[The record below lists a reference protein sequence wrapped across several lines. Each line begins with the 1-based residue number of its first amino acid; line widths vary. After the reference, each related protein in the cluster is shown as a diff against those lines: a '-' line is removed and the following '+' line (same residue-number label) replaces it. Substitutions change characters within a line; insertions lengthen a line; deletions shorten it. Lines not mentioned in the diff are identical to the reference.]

1 MKKVFSIILLF
12 VMILCITTTVNAA
25 TYTNTKLEVV
35 DETVCNI
42 NLGDMGIFEKKIVNF
57 NAEEKS
63 VTLELTIKNIKDIE
77 ETTKPVEVF
86 FVVDNSYSTNS
97 NRQSIIN
104 SAKKLVK
111 KLHELDSNIQI
122 GVVSFSSLDASQGET
137 EGTINDAKLRLN
149 LSTSTTDINSAL
161 DSILS
166 DDLGPR
172 TNLDAGI
179 TLANQNFKKDTNSDK
194 FMVILTDA
202 VPNTAVGGP
211 TQTYSGEVA
220 TKTKAK
226 LKEIADSGINIISSL
241 VNLDDIKTEPTT
253 GKTYKALAE
262 EIFGTEKNPFIG
274 NLFYIN
280 ESDIENHITNTIY
293 EIIKPTKVDNAI
305 QNIVIKDYFPQ
316 EIIDN
321 FNFEYVASPNI
332 GNVSQEINDKDNS
345 ITWKIELLKEKETA
359 TLSYKLKLKDN
370 YKVEILDKI
379 IPTNDE
385 VDIDYTH
392 NSNDK
397 TVSSNESPKVKVTA
411 DKEEPVPENNVDNT
425 VANTPLPQT
434 GSNSFSIIAFVVIIA
449 LAFGIS
455 RLYLLKKYNN
465 K

>member
-35 DETVCNI
+35 DETVCTI

-57 NAEEKS
+57 NADEKS
-63 VTLELTIKNIKDIE
+63 VTLELNIKNIKEVDE
-77 ETTKPVEVF
+77 EYKPVEIF
-86 FVVDNSYSTNS
+86 LVVDNSYSTNS
-97 NRQSIIN
+97 NRQTLID
-104 SAKKLVK
+104 SAKKLVE
-111 KLHELDSNIQI
+111 KLHELDPNVQI

-137 EGTINDAKLRLN
+137 EGTINDAELRLD
-149 LSTSTTDINSAL
+149 LSTSTSDINNAL
-161 DSILS
+161 DSILT
-166 DDLGPR
+166 DELGPR

-179 TLANQNFKKDTNSDK
+179 TLANQSFSTDTDADR

-220 TKTKAK
+220 TKTRAK
-226 LKEIADSGINIISSL
+226 LKEIADSGVNIISSL
-241 VNLDDIKTEPTT
+241 VNLDDIKTEPST

-262 EIFGTEKNPFIG
+262 EIFGTEDNPFVG

-280 ESDIENHITNTIY
+280 EADIEDHITNTVY
-293 EIIKPTKVDNAI
+293 EIIKPTKVDNTI

-321 FNFEYVASPNI
+321 FDFEYVASPNI
-332 GNVSQEINDKDNS
+332 GNVSQEINTEDNS
-345 ITWKIELLKEKETA
+345 ITWEIELLEEGETA
-359 TLSYKLKLKDN
+359 TLSYKLTLRDN
-370 YKVEILDKI
+370 YNVEILDKV
-379 IPTNDE
+379 IPTNNE

-392 NSNDK
+392 NGEDE
-397 TVSSNESPKVKVTA
+397 TVFSEDSPKVKVTA
-411 DKEEPVPENNVDNT
+411 DEEPAPENNVDNT
-425 VANTPLPQT
+425 VANTPIPQT
-434 GSNSFSIIAFVVIIA
+434 GNNTFSIIAFVVIIA

-455 RLYLLKKYNN
+455 RLYLLKKYN

>member
-35 DETVCNI
+35 DETVCTI

-57 NAEEKS
+57 NADEKS
-63 VTLELTIKNIKDIE
+63 VTLELNIKNIKEVDE
-77 ETTKPVEVF
+77 EYKPVEIF
-86 FVVDNSYSTNS
+86 LVVDNSYSTNS
-97 NRQSIIN
+97 NRQTLID
-104 SAKKLVK
+104 SAKKLVE
-111 KLHELDSNIQI
+111 KLHELDPNVQI

-137 EGTINDAKLRLN
+137 EGTINDAELRLD
-149 LSTSTTDINSAL
+149 LSTSTSDINNAL
-161 DSILS
+161 DSILT
-166 DDLGPR
+166 DELGPR

-179 TLANQNFKKDTNSDK
+179 TLANQSFNTDTDADR

-211 TQTYSGEVA
+211 TRTYSGEVT
-220 TKTKAK
+220 TKTRAK
-226 LKEIADSGINIISSL
+226 LKEIADSGVNIISSL
-241 VNLDDIKTEPTT
+241 VNLDDVTTEPST

-262 EIFGTEKNPFIG
+262 EIFGTEEDPFIG

-280 ESDIENHITNTIY
+280 ESDLEDHITNTVY
-293 EIIKPTKVDNAI
+293 EIIKPTKVDNTI

-321 FNFEYVASPNI
+321 FDFEYVASPNI
-332 GNVSQEINDKDNS
+332 GNVSQEINDEDNS
-345 ITWKIELLKEKETA
+345 ITWEIELLEEGETA
-359 TLSYKLKLKDN
+359 TLSYKLTLRDN
-370 YKVEILDKI
+370 YNVEILDKV
-379 IPTNDE
+379 IPTNNE

-392 NSNDK
+392 NGEDE
-397 TVSSNESPKVKVTA
+397 TVFSEDSPKVKVTA
-411 DKEEPVPENNVDNT
+411 DEEPAPENNVDNT
-425 VANTPLPQT
+425 VANTPIPQT
-434 GSNSFSIIAFVVIIA
+434 GNNTFSIIAFVVIIA

-455 RLYLLKKYNN
+455 RLYLLKKYN

>member
-35 DETVCNI
+35 DETVCTI

-57 NAEEKS
+57 NADEKS
-63 VTLELTIKNIKDIE
+63 VTLELNIKNIKEVDE
-77 ETTKPVEVF
+77 EYKPVEIF
-86 FVVDNSYSTNS
+86 LVVDNSYSTNS
-97 NRQSIIN
+97 NRQTLID
-104 SAKKLVK
+104 SAKKLVE
-111 KLHELDSNIQI
+111 KLHELDPNVQI

-137 EGTINDAKLRLN
+137 EGTINDAELRLD
-149 LSTSTTDINSAL
+149 LSTSTSDINNAL
-161 DSILS
+161 DSILT
-166 DDLGPR
+166 DELGPR

-179 TLANQNFKKDTNSDK
+179 TLANQSFNTDTDADR

-211 TQTYSGEVA
+211 TQTYSGEVT
-220 TKTKAK
+220 TKTRAK
-226 LKEIADSGINIISSL
+226 LKEIADSGVNIISSL
-241 VNLDDIKTEPTT
+241 VNLDDVTTEPST

-262 EIFGTEKNPFIG
+262 EIFGTEEDPFVG

-280 ESDIENHITNTIY
+280 EADIEDHITNTVY
-293 EIIKPTKVDNAI
+293 EIIKPTKVDNTI

-321 FNFEYVASPNI
+321 FDFEYVASPNI
-332 GNVSQEINDKDNS
+332 GNVSQEINDEDNS
-345 ITWKIELLKEKETA
+345 ITWEIELLEEGETA
-359 TLSYKLKLKDN
+359 TLSYKLTLRDN
-370 YKVEILDKI
+370 YNVEILDKV
-379 IPTNDE
+379 IPTNNE

-392 NSNDK
+392 NGEDE
-397 TVSSNESPKVKVTA
+397 TVFSEDSPKVKVTA
-411 DKEEPVPENNVDNT
+411 DEEPAPENNVDNT
-425 VANTPLPQT
+425 VANTPIPQT
-434 GSNSFSIIAFVVIIA
+434 GNNTFSIIAFVVIIA

>member
-35 DETVCNI
+35 DETVCTI

-57 NAEEKS
+57 NADEKS
-63 VTLELTIKNIKDIE
+63 VTLELNIKNIKEVDE
-77 ETTKPVEVF
+77 EYKPVEIF
-86 FVVDNSYSTNS
+86 LVVDNSYSTNS
-97 NRQSIIN
+97 NRQTLID
-104 SAKKLVK
+104 SAKKLVE
-111 KLHELDSNIQI
+111 KLHELDPNVQI

-137 EGTINDAKLRLN
+137 EGTINDAELRLD
-149 LSTSTTDINSAL
+149 LSTSTSDINNAL
-161 DSILS
+161 DSILT
-166 DDLGPR
+166 DELGPR

-179 TLANQNFKKDTNSDK
+179 TLANQSFNTDTDADR

-211 TQTYSGEVA
+211 TQTYSGEVT
-220 TKTKAK
+220 TKTRAK
-226 LKEIADSGINIISSL
+226 LKEIADSGVNIISSL
-241 VNLDDIKTEPTT
+241 VNLDDVTTEPST

-262 EIFGTEKNPFIG
+262 EIFGTEEDPFVG

-280 ESDIENHITNTIY
+280 ESDLEDHITNTIY
-293 EIIKPTKVDNAI
+293 EIIKPTKVDNTI

-321 FNFEYVASPNI
+321 FDFEYVASPNI
-332 GNVSQEINDKDNS
+332 GNVSQEINDEDNS
-345 ITWKIELLKEKETA
+345 ITWEIELLEEGETA
-359 TLSYKLKLKDN
+359 TLSYKLTLRDN
-370 YKVEILDKI
+370 YNVEILDKV
-379 IPTNDE
+379 IPTNNE

-392 NSNDK
+392 NGEDEIVFSED
-397 TVSSNESPKVKVTA
+397 SPKVKVTA
-411 DKEEPVPENNVDNT
+411 DEEPAPENNVDNT
-425 VANTPLPQT
+425 VANTPIPQT
-434 GSNSFSIIAFVVIIA
+434 GNNTFSIIAFVVIIA

-455 RLYLLKKYNN
+455 RLYLLKKYN

>member
-35 DETVCNI
+35 DETVCTI

-57 NAEEKS
+57 NADEKS
-63 VTLELTIKNIKDIE
+63 VTLELNIKNIKEVDE
-77 ETTKPVEVF
+77 AYKPVEIF
-86 FVVDNSYSTNS
+86 LVVDNSYSTNS
-97 NRQSIIN
+97 NRQTLID
-104 SAKKLVK
+104 SAKKLVE
-111 KLHELDSNIQI
+111 KLHELDPNVQI

-137 EGTINDAKLRLN
+137 EGTINDAELRLD
-149 LSTSTTDINSAL
+149 LSTSTSDINNAL
-161 DSILS
+161 DSILT
-166 DDLGPR
+166 DELGPR

-179 TLANQNFKKDTNSDK
+179 TLANQSFNTDTDADR

-211 TQTYSGEVA
+211 TQTYSGEVT
-220 TKTKAK
+220 TKTRAK
-226 LKEIADSGINIISSL
+226 LKEIADSGVNIISSL
-241 VNLDDIKTEPTT
+241 VNLDDVTTEPST

-262 EIFGTEKNPFIG
+262 EIFGTEEDPFVG

-280 ESDIENHITNTIY
+280 ESDLEDHITNTIY
-293 EIIKPTKVDNAI
+293 EIIKPTKVDNTI

-321 FNFEYVASPNI
+321 FDFEYVASPNI
-332 GNVSQEINDKDNS
+332 GNVSQEINDEDNS
-345 ITWKIELLKEKETA
+345 ITWEIELLEEGETA
-359 TLSYKLKLKDN
+359 TLSYKLTLRDN
-370 YKVEILDKI
+370 YNVEILDKV
-379 IPTNDE
+379 IPTNNE

-392 NSNDK
+392 NGEDE
-397 TVSSNESPKVKVTA
+397 TVFSEDSPEVKVTA
-411 DKEEPVPENNVDNT
+411 DEEPAPENNVDNT
-425 VANTPLPQT
+425 VANTPIPQT
-434 GSNSFSIIAFVVIIA
+434 GNNTFSIIAFVVIIA

-455 RLYLLKKYNN
+455 RLYLLKKYN

>member
-35 DETVCNI
+35 DETVCTI

-57 NAEEKS
+57 NADEKS
-63 VTLELTIKNIKDIE
+63 VTLELNIKNIKEAE
-77 ETTKPVEVF
+77 EEYKPVEIF
-86 FVVDNSYSTNS
+86 LVVDNSYSTNS
-97 NRQSIIN
+97 NRQTIID
-104 SAKKLVK
+104 SAKKLVE
-111 KLHELDSNIQI
+111 KLHELDPNVQI

-137 EGTINDAKLRLN
+137 EGTINDAELRLD
-149 LSTSTTDINSAL
+149 LSTSTSDINNAL
-161 DSILS
+161 DSILT
-166 DDLGPR
+166 DELGPR

-179 TLANQNFKKDTNSDK
+179 TLANQSFNTDTDADR

-211 TQTYSGEVA
+211 TQTYSGEVT
-220 TKTKAK
+220 TKTRAK
-226 LKEIADSGINIISSL
+226 LKEIADSGVNIISSL
-241 VNLDDIKTEPTT
+241 VNLDDVTTEPST

-262 EIFGTEKNPFIG
+262 EIFGTEEDPFIG

-280 ESDIENHITNTIY
+280 ESDLEDHITNTVY
-293 EIIKPTKVDNAI
+293 EIIKPTKVDNTI

-321 FNFEYVASPNI
+321 FDFEYVASPNI
-332 GNVSQEINDKDNS
+332 GNVSQEINDEDNS
-345 ITWKIELLKEKETA
+345 ITWEIELLEEGETA
-359 TLSYKLKLKDN
+359 TLSYKLTLRDN
-370 YKVEILDKI
+370 YNVEILDKV
-379 IPTNDE
+379 IPTNNE

-392 NSNDK
+392 NGEDE
-397 TVSSNESPKVKVTA
+397 TVFSEDSPKVKVTA
-411 DKEEPVPENNVDNT
+411 DEEPAPENNVDNT
-425 VANTPLPQT
+425 VANTPIPQT
-434 GSNSFSIIAFVVIIA
+434 GNNTFSIIAFVVIIA

-455 RLYLLKKYNN
+455 RLYLLKKYN